1 MSEELL
7 LIKRGYVYEFQPKTE
22 FDGKAYVLAVSADNR
37 GADNIVSI
45 IILSRNPSP
54 GCITISNSQFAEQ
67 TLYCNCGKVTSTERG
82 RLLREVSKVSDRKMQ
97 KIDRQL
103 AYSLGLNPMMM
114 DAENKV
120 YKELYESLLNRML
133 GVRYGE
139 TDTNED

>member
-1 MSEELL
+1 MGEELL
-7 LIKRGYVYEFQPKTE
+7 LIKRGYIYEFQPKTD
-22 FDGKAYVLAVSADNR
+22 FDGKVYVLAVSAESR

-45 IILSRNPSP
+45 IMLSRNPSP
-54 GCITISNSQFAEQ
+54 ECITISNSQFAER

-82 RLLREVSKVSDRKMQ
+82 RLLREVAKVSDRKMQ
-97 KIDRQL
+97 KIDCQI

-120 YKELYESLLNRML
+120 YKELYESLLNRVL

>member
-1 MSEELL
+1 MTEELL
-7 LIKRGYVYEFQPKTE
+7 LIKRGYIYEFQPKSE
-22 FDGKAYVLAVSADNR
+22 FDGKVYALAVSADSR
-37 GADNIVSI
+37 GAGNIVRI
-45 IILSRNPSP
+45 IILSPNPSP
-54 GCITISNSQFAEQ
+54 ECITISNSQFAEQ

-114 DAENKV
+114 DVENKV
-120 YKELYESLLNRML
+120 YKKLYESLLNRVL

-139 TDTNED
+139 TDTDED